1 MSAAAQPHA
10 EPSAQA
16 PSPDPAQAP
25 APDPA
30 QDHTPEQDHASAPS
44 PRTESSAHRGAL
56 EIRDLTV
63 GYGGAPVLHGVGFAL
78 APGEVV
84 ALLGAN
90 GAGKTTLLRTLAGL
104 VGAASGTLL
113 LDGDDLGALR
123 TEQRARRGLAL
134 VPDGQSVVAELTVD
148 ENLRLGALWRHRG
161 AARDRAVAGV
171 YELFEPLARR
181 RTSAGHQLSGGE
193 RQMLAVGRALVA
205 DPMLLALDEPSL
217 GLAPLVVAQLM
228 GTLRDAAASRGLTV
242 LLAEQNVTS
251 ALSIADRGVV
261 LDLGRVVA
269 DAPAST
275 LAADETLRHAY
286 LGF

>member
-1 MSAAAQPHA
+1 MSAAAQPHT

-16 PSPDPAQAP
+16 PALDPAQDNDPAQAR
-25 APDPA
+25 
-30 QDHTPEQDHASAPS
+30 DHAPAPS
-44 PRTESSAHRGAL
+44 PRPDAPAHRGAL

-104 VGAASGTLL
+104 VAAASGTLL

-161 AARDRAVAGV
+161 AARERAVAGV

-205 DPMLLALDEPSL
+205 DPVLLALDEPSL

-269 DAPAST
+269 DAPATT

-286 LGF
+286 LGV